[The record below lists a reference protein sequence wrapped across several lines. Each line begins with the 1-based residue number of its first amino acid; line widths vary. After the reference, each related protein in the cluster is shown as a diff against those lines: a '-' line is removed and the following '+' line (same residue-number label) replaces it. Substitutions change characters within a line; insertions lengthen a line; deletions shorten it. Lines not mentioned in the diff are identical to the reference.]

1 MKFSKKLSA
10 SLLVLGLGMSASAYA
25 KSELAGYY
33 IGIDGRINIPSG
45 TYAGLPEPNSGNLTL
60 LLNHG
65 NHYHGIGAYSYTG
78 PAASPSINDTN
89 SNNRIPEISALNPRP
104 PLELNWGSGSL
115 YSGKLTSQ
123 NNPSA
128 VYGNLTFARVDTLAG
143 HETGSEEQILF
154 NSSSNRWST
163 LLGTTSIGLQ
173 LISATPGLSIG
184 NEQNTNLFANGNTL
198 ILDTYLD
205 NGFAPIFWTAANAA
219 AGTYTAEFR
228 LIGLNDESINSG
240 RFYFDFAPV
249 AVPVP
254 AAVWL
259 FGSGL
264 FGLLGLKHKH
274 KLGFA

>member
-33 IGIDGRINIPSG
+33 IGIDGRVNIPSG

-89 SNNRIPEISALNPRP
+89 SNNRIPETFSSEP
-104 PLELNWGSGSL
+104 PLTLNWGSGSL
-115 YSGKLTSQ
+115 YTGKLTSQ

-128 VYGNLTFARVDTLAG
+128 DYGNLTFARVDTLAG

-173 LISATPGLSIG
+173 LISATPGLFIG
-184 NEQNTNLFANGNTL
+184 NEQNTNLFANGDTL
-198 ILDTYLD
+198 NLDTYLD
-205 NGFAPIFWTAANAA
+205 NGFAPIFWTAANAV

-264 FGLLGLKHKH
+264 FGLLGLKHKR

>member
-33 IGIDGRINIPSG
+33 IGIDGRVNIPSG

-89 SNNRIPEISALNPRP
+89 SNNRIPETFSSEP
-104 PLELNWGSGSL
+104 PLTLNWGSGSL
-115 YSGKLTSQ
+115 YTGKLTSQ

-128 VYGNLTFARVDTLAG
+128 DYGNLTFARVDTLAG

-184 NEQNTNLFANGNTL
+184 NEQNTNLFANGDTL

-205 NGFAPIFWTAANAA
+205 NGFAPIFWTAANAV

-264 FGLLGLKHKH
+264 FGLLGLKHKR